1 MTTSRQIDDIPKE
14 KNRIKIAIVED
25 HTLLRESL
33 IKSLNEA
40 FDIQVVFDA
49 SNGVEFFE
57 LLKKKKISL
66 KGTADLI
73 NISGGDARKLLSQ
86 RVEVELGVRRG
97 SEVQVVKG
105 LALDDT
111 VVVAGQQRLQ
121 RDGTAVRVLDMS
133 RPAPGAPAAP
143 AAPARTGG

>member
-57 LLKKKKISL
+57 LLKKKKINIALVDLDMPEMDGKELAEMIKSL
-66 KGTADLI
+66 SPTTPVLMLTGWGKQMSLNNEEVPQVDMIMAKPPKPAELE
-73 NISGGDARKLLSQ
+73 SALRKLC
-86 RVEVELGVRRG
+86 R
-97 SEVQVVKG
+97 K
-105 LALDDT
+105 
-111 VVVAGQQRLQ
+111 
-121 RDGTAVRVLDMS
+121 
-133 RPAPGAPAAP
+133 
-143 AAPARTGG
+143 